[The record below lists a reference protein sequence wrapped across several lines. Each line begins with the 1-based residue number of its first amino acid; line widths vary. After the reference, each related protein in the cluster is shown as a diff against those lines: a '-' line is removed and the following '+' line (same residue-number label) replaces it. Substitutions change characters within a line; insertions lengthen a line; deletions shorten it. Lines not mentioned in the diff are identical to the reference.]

1 MRKTAALAIFLIL
14 AAWLG
19 ALQIGLRGE
28 RYAQD
33 GIEYYQRGDYTR
45 AIKQFE
51 AAERSAD
58 GSVPA
63 YHYWL
68 GKLHIALSDTTN
80 AGIWLRKYLDSADT
94 EYRDDVRSY
103 FRILERQDKIFR
115 RVNLRPMP
123 DYFNSGNS
131 DYGAIPDPAGKYV
144 YFTSLRPARKDKE
157 NIWRAEIFR
166 FGYGKP
172 QLVDQLSTDKNE
184 AWGCFSPAQDS
195 AWISG
200 NFEPDKLDG
209 DIYLVDT
216 SSGWSKPRNVAALNS
231 PQTEIQPML
240 FQNRYLFFSSSRNG
254 GLGGL
259 DIYVSELRDGVWSV
273 PENLGPTIN
282 TAGNEQTPFLDYDGN
297 TLYFASTG
305 HAGFGG
311 YDLYKA
317 YKIGEGWQNWSVP
330 ENLGLPLNS
339 PRNDRH
345 FHHIPAT
352 NEGFI
357 SSDRKVSGFEK
368 IYRFTFDYPPQPS
381 YIVADE
387 NGNLISQSLAEA
399 LPTYESPEEPEPV
412 IPVPEP
418 EPEEIS
424 IPEPD
429 FPLYAQGEMI
439 AVPAPQTTSLRELEL
454 PPLYRPEPDPISIP
468 DYIAP
473 GNPAFDLLAGQEQM
487 SLPAPGRMTLQD
499 LQPYEV
505 FRPEPVPEPIAV
517 SEPEPEPTAVIV
529 PEPLP
534 ELADIAIQDP
544 ELAFD
549 RDFAAVSLPEPRHL
563 ALLDNPPQAL
573 YRPVLPIRVAPEI
586 PAVIASEPEPL
597 TLVQESPETDPRD
610 IPQIEAPPDHDV
622 RIQGTVTDQEGNP
635 VLTNLEITGIVNGIR
650 TRNIVITSSQ
660 GEFDTVA
667 RWSPTL
673 DLVINE
679 GGYLLYTNVLRLEP
693 DTFSLDLIITL
704 RKLEKK
710 KALAFGSVFF
720 ANESAQLSQS
730 EKASL
735 DDVILT
741 LLNNPGVRVKISGHA
756 YDSGTPKFNLDLS
769 DRRARAVVDYLISKG
784 IDKKRLSWDSYG
796 NNQPIYGAVDPTEQY
811 KNRRVEIEVTK

>member
-1 MRKTAALAIFLIL
+1 MLKTAALVILLIL
-14 AAWLG
+14 AAGLG
-19 ALQIGLRGE
+19 ALKIGLRGE
-28 RYAQD
+28 RYARD
-33 GIEYYQRGDYTR
+33 GIEYFQRGDYLR

-51 AAERSAD
+51 AADRSAD

-80 AGIWLRKYLDSADT
+80 AGIWLRKYLSSDDKEYQAD
-94 EYRDDVRSY
+94 VSNY

-184 AWGCFSPAQDS
+184 AWGCFAPGQDS

-200 NFEPDKLDG
+200 NFEPNKRDG
-209 DIYLVDT
+209 DIYMVDA
-216 SSGWSKPRNVAALNS
+216 SSGWSKPSNVAALNS

-240 FQNRYLFFSSSRNG
+240 FQNKYLFFSSSRNG

-259 DIYVSELRDGVWSV
+259 DIYVSELRDGSWSD
-273 PENLGPTIN
+273 PQNLGPTIN

-339 PRNDRH
+339 PRNDRY
-345 FHHIPAT
+345 FYHIPAT

-387 NGNLISQSLAEA
+387 NGNLISQSLAET
-399 LPTYESPEEPEPV
+399 LPTYEIPLEPEPV
-412 IPVPEP
+412 VPEPEP

-424 IPEPD
+424 ILEPD
-429 FPLYAQGEMI
+429 FPLYAQGERI
-439 AVPAPQTTSLRELEL
+439 DIPAPQTTVLRELEP

-468 DYIAP
+468 DYLAP
-473 GNPAFDLLAGQEQM
+473 GDPAFDLLAGLEQM
-487 SLPAPGRMTLQD
+487 SIPTPERLNLQD
-499 LQPYEV
+499 LQPHKIY
-505 FRPEPVPEPIAV
+505 RPAPMPEPVAV
-517 SEPEPEPTAVIV
+517 SEPEPEQPAVGV
-529 PEPLP
+529 SEPLP
-534 ELADIAIQDP
+534 ELEDIAIQDP
-544 ELAFD
+544 ELELD
-549 RDFAAVSLPEPRHL
+549 REFAAVSLPEPRQL

-573 YRPVLPIRVAPEI
+573 YRPVYPVSITPEAPTHI
-586 PAVIASEPEPL
+586 PSETEPKPAA
-597 TLVQESPETDPRD
+597 QESPETVPQD

-635 VLTNLEITGIVNGIR
+635 VLTNLEITGMVNGIR

-693 DTFSLDLIITL
+693 DTFSLDLTITL

-710 KALAFGSVFF
+710 KALAFGSIFF
-720 ANESAQLSQS
+720 ANESAQLSQP
-730 EKASL
+730 EKAAL

-741 LLNNPGVRVKISGHA
+741 LLNNPDVRVKISGHA

-769 DRRARAVVDYLISKG
+769 DRRARAVVDYLIAKG
-784 IDKKRLSWDSYG
+784 IDKKRLSWDSFG